1 MSREIE
7 TLLAER
13 EITRIILQ
21 YARGIDQ
28 LDFDL
33 VRDCFH
39 ADARVAYGTVFEGSV
54 DETIS
59 WLDDALRRLQ
69 GTLHTFTPP
78 WIDLDLDAGRAECET
93 RSINSALFPADES
106 GTAIQNVTGT
116 YYYDRFERRD
126 DCWRIVHRRNAGAW
140 QLNVP
145 DLPSPPPPIDEGRDR
160 IR

>member
-1 MSREIE
+1 MSQEIE

-13 EITRIILQ
+13 EITRIMLQ

-39 ADARVAYGTVFEGSV
+39 ADAQVAYGTVFEGGV
-54 DETIS
+54 DETIE
-59 WLDDALRRLQ
+59 WLESALSRLQ

-93 RSINSALFPADES
+93 RSISA
-106 GTAIQNVTGT
+106 GQ
-116 YYYDRFERRD
+116 
-126 DCWRIVHRRNAGAW
+126 RIIPIVR
-140 QLNVP
+140 L
-145 DLPSPPPPIDEGRDR
+145 LPS
-160 IR
+160 